1 MSGTLYYNARIFT
14 PKTGTRPA
22 AGEAQG
28 TITCFDHGALFVDD
42 GIIRAADDE
51 AVVRA
56 CMAVED
62 AEAAEELDCGGACMI
77 PGFVDPH
84 THICF
89 AARRE
94 SEFMMR
100 LEGKSYLEILAA
112 GGGILSSVNAVKA
125 ASEDEL
131 LYATLENVLS
141 ALNFG
146 TTTMEVKSGYG
157 LDTAEE
163 LKMLRV
169 IGRLAEETPLDIV
182 PTFMGAHAV
191 PPQYKNCP
199 DGYVDLIVDEML
211 PAVKEQGIA
220 RACDVFCE
228 TGVFTVEQSRR
239 ILKKAREL
247 GLALRIH
254 ADEVDDTGGAAL
266 AAELGVLSAEH
277 LLAAHPD
284 NLAKMARA
292 GVIANVLPATAYSL
306 RKPYADA
313 RGMID
318 LGVPVALAT
327 DCNPGSC
334 FCESMPFV
342 FGLAVMNIGL
352 TVNEALTAC
361 TMNAAWS
368 VGMADRVGSLEAG
381 KQADFLLLDG
391 ESPAALAYHA
401 GANPVAEVYKKGVC
415 VA

>member
-14 PKTGTRPA
+14 PKTGARPA

-28 TITCFDHGALFVDD
+28 TIACFDHGALFAED
-42 GIIRAADDE
+42 GIIRAADDV

-56 CMAVED
+56 CMAAEG
-62 AEAAEELDCGGACMI
+62 AEAAEEHDCGGACMI

-131 LYATLENVLS
+131 LDATLENVLS

-191 PPQYKNCP
+191 PPPYKKRP

-211 PAVKEQGIA
+211 PAVKAQGIA
-220 RACDVFCE
+220 CACDVFCE

-247 GLALRIH
+247 GFALRIH

-313 RGMID
+313 RRMID

-342 FGLAVMNIGL
+342 FGLAVMNMGL

-401 GANPVAEVYKKGVC
+401 GANPVAEVYKKGIC